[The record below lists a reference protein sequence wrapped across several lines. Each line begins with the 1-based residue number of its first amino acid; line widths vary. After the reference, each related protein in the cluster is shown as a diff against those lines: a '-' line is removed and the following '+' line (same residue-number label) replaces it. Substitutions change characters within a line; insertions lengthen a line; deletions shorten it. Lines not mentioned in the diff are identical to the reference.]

1 MQRLVALTISDP
13 EQLGAFAQEHAAI
26 VDVAAG
32 ATTGGWGLGFYG
44 GGEMLVHITPV
55 SAHRSAAEVLKTVR
69 SRQLVLVADSAASLV
84 SSRRAMQPLRY
95 RDWVFAMSGGP
106 AAPEPFVAAARAE
119 VARFGSAGATVPEAT
134 LMVLMETLHRR
145 GVLDGRAP
153 TAEPVRRAL
162 AEGVARVAA
171 MSGGASSCAMSAL
184 LLLRG
189 KLFALAAGRPLRVR
203 IIARRWRE
211 GARQRE
217 LTVTMVSDQG
227 LSDSRELNWAA
238 VEVGEDGV
246 PHEFALPTAGQ

>member
-13 EQLGAFAQEHAAI
+13 EQLGPFAQEHAAI
-26 VDVAAG
+26 LDVAAG

-44 GGEMLVHITPV
+44 SGEMLVHITPA
-55 SAHRSAAEVLKTVR
+55 SAHRSAADVLKTVR

-95 RDWVFAMSGGP
+95 RDWAFAMSGGP
-106 AAPEPFVAAARAE
+106 AHPDAFVAAARVA

-153 TAEPVRRAL
+153 TDEPVRRAL
-162 AEGVARVAA
+162 AEGVAQVAA
-171 MSGGASSCAMSAL
+171 LAGGPASCAVAAL

-189 KLFALAAGRPLRVR
+189 KLFALAAGRPLWVQP
-203 IIARRWRE
+203 IARRWRE

-217 LTVTMVSDQG
+217 LTVTVVSDRA
-227 LSDSRELNWAA
+227 LSDARELRWAA
-238 VEVGEDGV
+238 LEIGEDGV
-246 PHEFALPTAGQ
+246 PHEFALPAGPQ